1 MENELYSNTKYSFER
16 NESKTIVVNVP
27 MTTGVNT
34 FDVPL
39 SEILTI
45 DKHSNIYLDSLTTFY
60 CKTSRDPDN
69 AITGDNMG
77 FILSIDQFEMKS
89 VSNTS
94 GIGRSI
100 FIPNDQNIDGT
111 DLTDLEISKTHKGKK
126 LNYICSINPTNIN
139 RIGGRITNISGGTMF
154 AGGGRFIAEFS
165 IVSRE

>member
-27 MTTGVNT
+27 MTIEVNT
-34 FDVPL
+34 FDVSL
-39 SEILTI
+39 SEILSI
-45 DKHSNIYLDSLTTFY
+45 DKHSDIYLDSLTTY
-60 CKTSRDPDN
+60 NCKRSSEVSALN
-69 AITGDNMG
+69 SITGDNMG

-100 FIPNDQNIDGT
+100 FIPNDQNTAEGS
-111 DLTDLEISKTHKGKK
+111 LAISKTHKGKK

-139 RIGGRITNISGGTMF
+139 RISGKLTNINGGTIF
-154 AGGGRFIAEFS
+154 AGTGRFIAEFVITS
-165 IVSRE
+165 K

>member
-27 MTTGVNT
+27 MTIEVNT
-34 FDVPL
+34 FDVSL
-39 SEILTI
+39 SEILSI
-45 DKHSNIYLDSLTTFY
+45 DKHSDIYLDSLTTY
-60 CKTSRDPDN
+60 NCKRSSEVPTS
-69 AITGDNMG
+69 ISIKGDNMG

-100 FIPNDQNIDGT
+100 FIPNDQNTAEGS
-111 DLTDLEISKTHKGKK
+111 LAISKTHKGKK

-139 RIGGRITNISGGTMF
+139 RISGKLTNINGGTIF
-154 AGGGRFIAEFS
+154 AGPGRFIAEFVITS
-165 IVSRE
+165 K